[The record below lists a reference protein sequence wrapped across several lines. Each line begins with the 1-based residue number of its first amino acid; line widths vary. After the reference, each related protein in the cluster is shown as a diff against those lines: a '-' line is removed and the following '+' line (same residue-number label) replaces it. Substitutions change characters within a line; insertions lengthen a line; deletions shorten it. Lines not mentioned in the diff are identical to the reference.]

1 MKRESLTKFPSYP
14 FIGLPAEQKCYDE
27 VIDLLARGASPAEL
41 VAFHPSEEV
50 QERVRF
56 LLLRN
61 SAGELTDEEAAE
73 LDRIG
78 ELEHFMQLV
87 KARAQHYLKRKT

>member
-1 MKRESLTKFPSYP
+1 MKREYLTRTAFEP
-14 FIGLPAEQKCYDE
+14 FIGLEAERNLYDE
-27 VIDLLARGASPAEL
+27 IVDLFARGASSEEV
-41 VAFHPSEEV
+41 VAFHPSEAV

-61 SAGELTDEEAAE
+61 SADELTEEEAAE